1 MSTLQEKR
9 KVQEGSVPLLTD
21 VQPRFNLENIRSN
34 IEEAYKNL
42 SNGVSK
48 WKKAG
53 NYTRYKIGNRKSNL
67 KDVEATVVMY
77 TTKISEMGYKGQI
90 VAELDHFSNIGDPYY
105 MGEPDDIVSY
115 YVKISEA

>member
-21 VQPRFNLENIRSN
+21 IHPRFNLENIRSN

-77 TTKISEMGYKGQI
+77 IPR
-90 VAELDHFSNIGDPYY
+90 L
-105 MGEPDDIVSY
+105 
-115 YVKISEA
+115 VKWAIKVRS

>member
-9 KVQEGSVPLLTD
+9 KVQEGSVLLLTD
-21 VQPRFNLENIRSN
+21 VKPSFNLENIRSN

-77 TTKISEMGYKGQI
+77 IPR
-90 VAELDHFSNIGDPYY
+90 L
-105 MGEPDDIVSY
+105 
-115 YVKISEA
+115 VKWAIKVRS